1 MKKINN
7 KIRYSL
13 NDLLVFEDSQ
23 FNSYINREIEL
34 GNIEY
39 IEPNTNI
46 TKPLRY
52 EEFNIEDYF
61 SYYTVR

>member
-39 IEPNTNI
+39 IEPNTN
-46 TKPLRY
+46 TQ
-52 EEFNIEDYF
+52 
-61 SYYTVR
+61 STH